1 MIGAVEPE
9 EYDRVAQ
16 LEDRHW
22 WYVGM
27 RDVATALLPPPQAI
41 GVAGRPARI
50 LDVGC
55 GTGGGLIWL
64 AGHGRVTGVDFHPLA
79 VRHAARVS
87 SRVVRGSAQA
97 LPFAAGAFDLVTCL
111 DVLYHHAV
119 PDDERALAEMARV
132 LRPGGWL
139 LLRVPAYDWL
149 RGAHDR
155 QVHTRH
161 RYGRRELRHKLAGAG
176 LEVRRLTAAGAVL
189 LAPAVLRRAL
199 QRGDEVGSDVR
210 LPGATTNRL
219 LAGLLRAEGRLVAR
233 CDLPVGLSLFALART
248 PTC

>member
-16 LEDRHW
+16 LEGRHW

-27 RDVATALLPPPQAI
+27 RDVAGALLPPPRAI
-41 GVAGRPARI
+41 GVAGRPPRI

-55 GTGGGLIWL
+55 GTGGGLTWL
-64 AGHGRVTGVDFHPLA
+64 AGHGQVTGVDFHPLA
-79 VRHAARVS
+79 ARHASRVS
-87 SRVVRGSAQA
+87 SRVVRGRAQA

-119 PDDERALAEMARV
+119 PDDERALAEIARA

-161 RYGRRELRHKLAGAG
+161 RYGRRELRQKLSGAG
-176 LEVRRLTAAGAVL
+176 FEVRRLTGAGLSL
-189 LAPAVLRRAL
+189 LPPAVLRRLL
-199 QRGDEVGSDVR
+199 QRNHAVASDVR
-210 LPGATTNRL
+210 LPGPTVNRL
-219 LAGLLRAEGRLVAR
+219 LAAMLRAESRVSAR
-233 CDLPVGLSLFALART
+233 FDLPYGLSLLAVART
-248 PTC
+248 RRG